1 MCHAAAWLL
10 DRCAKPPHGSVFKKW
25 AARVMRVYPVVR
37 VDTCHSYQIHQPY
50 KYRCTQSWCLQE
62 YGRHS
67 KSIDVAAKACGVC
80 NGALEFLGK
89 FNADGTKAEEKKATA
104 FSLFVKEH
112 FGSVKERLPAG
123 TPHKLVMQE
132 LSARWKSG
140 GGTEKKTRAGDAD
153 AAGALEGMRALKLG

>member
-1 MCHAAAWLL
+1 
-10 DRCAKPPHGSVFKKW
+10 
-25 AARVMRVYPVVR
+25 MRR
-37 VDTCHSYQIHQPY
+37 
-50 KYRCTQSWCLQE
+50 
-62 YGRHS
+62 
-67 KSIDVAAKACGVC
+67 
-80 NGALEFLGK
+80 NGALEQPLGK

-153 AAGALEGMRALKLG
+153 AAGALEGMRAQTRMTRGGAVAGGAAPSRRDARRVRSYERLADKARRARGRVGSRILPVFVVCHYTTYT